1 MSELILNAFIMN
13 SPGHLS
19 PGLWTH
25 PDDISVDFGTIGFWV
40 RLAELLE
47 RGLFDGLFIADAYG
61 HYDVFEGSPGPA
73 FAHAVQIPRND
84 PLLLVSAMAHAT
96 RHLGFGITLSTSY
109 EPPFALARRL
119 STLDHLTNGR
129 IGWNVVTSSSDSA
142 ARNFGLDRQLTH
154 EERYEIADEYL
165 ELCYKLWEASW
176 EEDAVVADRARGLY
190 ADPARIHPVD
200 HAGRHFRVQGPHL
213 VAPSPQRTPL
223 LFQAGASSVGR
234 RFAARNAECVFVGA
248 PSKTVLAGS
257 VRKLRQAFADAGR
270 DPASIAIIAEH
281 TVITAPTSAE
291 ARDKHAEYR
300 RHASREGALVLMSGW
315 TGVDFSRFAPD
326 DVFEHVESEAIR
338 TAVEAMSSA
347 DPSRKWTAGEI
358 ADWCGIGGLSP
369 ASVGSPSEVAD
380 ELASWAADTGV
391 DGFNLSY
398 AVLDSG
404 FRDFIDLVVPEL
416 QNRGLYKTGYRE
428 GTFRQKL
435 FGRGDRLEA
444 PHPAAVVR
452 DDFASARNLRAT
464 RLRP

>member
-1 MSELILNAFIMN
+1 MTELILNAFFMN
-13 SPGHLS
+13 SPSHLS

-25 PDDISVDFGTIGFWV
+25 PQDRSVDYNSIGFWV
-40 RLAELLE
+40 QLAELLE
-47 RGLFDGLFIADAYG
+47 RGLFDGMFIADAYG

-73 FAHAVQIPRND
+73 FAHAVQIPRGD

-142 ARNFGLDRQLTH
+142 ARNFGRERQLTH
-154 EERYEIADEYL
+154 EERYDIADEYL
-165 ELCYKLWEASW
+165 ELCYKLWEVSW
-176 EEDAVVADRARGLY
+176 EEDAVVADKVSGLY
-190 ADPARIHPVD
+190 ADPARIHPVN
-200 HAGRHFRVQGPHL
+200 HAGRHFRVEGPHL

-223 LFQAGASSVGR
+223 LYQAGASTIGR
-234 RFAARNAECVFVGA
+234 RFAAKHAECVFVGA
-248 PSKTVLAGS
+248 PSKAVLAGS
-257 VRKLRQAFADAGR
+257 VRKLRQAFKEAGR

-281 TVITAPTSAE
+281 TVITAPTTAE

-300 RHASREGALVLMSGW
+300 RHASRAGALVLMSGW
-315 TGVDFSRFAPD
+315 TGVDFSRFAAD

-347 DPSRKWTAGEI
+347 DPSRSWTAGEI

-369 ASVGSPSEVAD
+369 VTVGNPIEVAD
-380 ELASWAADTGV
+380 ELAGWVADTRV

-398 AVLDSG
+398 AVLDGG

-416 QNRGLYKTGYRE
+416 QNRGLYKERYAD
-428 GTFRQKL
+428 GTLRQKL
-435 FGRGDRLEA
+435 FRAGDRLA
-444 PHPAAVVR
+444 HPHPAAEIR
-452 DDFASARNLRAT
+452 SRFLA
-464 RLRP
+464 